1 MQKLIAIWSVQNI
14 LCGWL
19 NCLFLIYLNY
29 INININ
35 KINFGVVVW
44 IFMQK
49 A

>member
-1 MQKLIAIWSVQNI
+1 MDKHGILAPEPNI

-19 NCLFLIYLNY
+19 NYTFLIYLNY
-29 INININ
+29 ININ

-44 IFMQK
+44 IFIQK